1 MYRYMGYTDR
11 QKIQVMWEA
20 GRTAK
25 EIAEALG
32 MQLAT
37 VYRELKRGEDGRYD
51 KNQRRVYDAD
61 LAQHRY
67 HENLKRRGKRVV

>member
-11 QKIQVMWEA
+11 QKMQGMWEA
-20 GRTAK
+20 GHTAK
-25 EIAEALG
+25 EIASSMG

-37 VYRELKRGEDGRYD
+37 VYRELKRGENGLYD
-51 KNQRRVYDAD
+51 KNQRRAYDAD

-67 HENLKRRGKRVV
+67 CENLKRRGKRVV